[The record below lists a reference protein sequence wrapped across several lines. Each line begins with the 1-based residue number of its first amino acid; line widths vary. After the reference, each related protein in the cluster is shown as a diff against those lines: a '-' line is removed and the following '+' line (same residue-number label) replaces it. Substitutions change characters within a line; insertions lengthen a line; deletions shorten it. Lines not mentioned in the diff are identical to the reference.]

1 MSIDIDN
8 RHPDLRIGTARLGR
22 HLRAMLRALGH
33 TRAWVDVSLTTDDDI
48 KRLNRRY
55 RGVRAVT
62 DVLSFALAEAPGP
75 LLPFEILG
83 DIVISL
89 DTAKRQA
96 EALRRHAATQ
106 EGARRYRLTEEVIF
120 LATHGLLHLLG
131 HDHLQ
136 ANEAEVMEALERQ
149 FMAAVTPL
157 DVQALDRTGH
167 ARTPGTK
174 RAPGSAVARTSAAPR

>member
-8 RHPDLRIGTARLGR
+8 RHPELRIGTARLAR
-22 HLRAMLRALGH
+22 HLRAMLRTLGH
-33 TRAWVDVSLTTDDDI
+33 PRAWVDVSLTSDDEI

-62 DVLSFALAEAPGP
+62 DVLSFALSEAPGP
-75 LLPFEILG
+75 AMPVEILG

-89 DTAKRQA
+89 DTAQRQA
-96 EALRRHAATQ
+96 EALRRHAGAQ
-106 EGARRYRLTEEVIF
+106 EGARRYRLTEEVLF

-136 ANEAEVMEALERQ
+136 AEDAEVMEALERQ
-149 FMAAVTPL
+149 FMAPVTPL

-167 ARTPGTK
+167 ARATQRTPRVG
-174 RAPGSAVARTSAAPR
+174 